1 MPKACLRHSAGM
13 TLYLA
18 REWTVAR
25 WLLRP
30 DGFAANVAAMVW
42 GVQRKYRRVAAALAL
57 LGVAFYAL
65 LLPGHLTSQ
74 FNAQLYK
81 ADIGMFADAICL
93 SGEHGSK
100 PMPATSC
107 PICKGIA
114 AFQLAMTPPEQ
125 ASLPVMPHATP
136 VLASMQ
142 DDVAGVCLPTPRS
155 RGPPLLA

>member
-1 MPKACLRHSAGM
+1 MMS
-13 TLYLA
+13 
-18 REWTVAR
+18 
-25 WLLRP
+25 
-30 DGFAANVAAMVW
+30 
-42 GVQRKYRRVAAALAL
+42 GVQRKHRRIAAALAL

-81 ADIGMFADAICL
+81 ADVGMFADAMCL

-114 AFQLAMTPPEQ
+114 AFQLAMTPPEL
-125 ASLPVMPHATP
+125 ATLRVMPHAAP

-142 DDVAGVCLPTPRS
+142 DDVAGVLIPAPRS
-155 RGPPLLA
+155 RGPPLHA

>member
-1 MPKACLRHSAGM
+1 
-13 TLYLA
+13 
-18 REWTVAR
+18 VAA

-30 DGFAANVAAMVW
+30 DNFAANVGSMVW
-42 GVQRKYRRVAAALAL
+42 GVQSKHRRIAAAFAL

-81 ADIGMFADAICL
+81 ADVGMFADAMCL

-107 PICKGIA
+107 PICKGTA
-114 AFQLAMTPPEQ
+114 AFQLAMTPPEL
-125 ASLPVMPHATP
+125 ATLPVMPHAAP

-142 DDVAGVCLPTPRS
+142 DDVAGVLIPAPRS
-155 RGPPLLA
+155 RGPPLHA